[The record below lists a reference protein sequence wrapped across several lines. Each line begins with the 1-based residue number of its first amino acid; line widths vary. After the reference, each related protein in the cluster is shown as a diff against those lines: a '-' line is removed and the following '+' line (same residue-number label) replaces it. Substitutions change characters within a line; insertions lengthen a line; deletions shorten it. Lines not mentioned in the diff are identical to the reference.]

1 MRAKHFHP
9 PPLQSF
15 IGLIAPQVMTRV
27 TMRRRGYEA
36 VLSFDYD
43 RYLVRAV
50 KTLDR
55 RRYDPMTK
63 EWTIP
68 IHYYAD
74 ALATLEAVGAEV
86 EMDKE
91 LADMHERAV
100 VPPEA
105 RGHPPGEVNPALEGR
120 QGRHLSQEA
129 LAGPVPTMSRCA
141 GRPDMARRRYSVP
154 LCGTNRPTNRTRD
167 SSSGIPCRARMSPG
181 GTSG

>member
-1 MRAKHFHP
+1 
-9 PPLQSF
+9 
-15 IGLIAPQVMTRV
+15 
-27 TMRRRGYEA
+27 MRRRGDEA

-43 RYLVRAV
+43 LLLVRAV

-74 ALATLEAVGAEV
+74 ALATLEAEGAEV
-86 EMDKE
+86 EMDEE

-105 RGHPPGEVNPALEGR
+105 RPQITVEQSGDQYLIRFEYNRSLVQAIKKVPGRTFDAVARAWLVPVEEGALEN
-120 QGRHLSQEA
+120 L
-129 LAGPVPTMSRCA
+129 LATLNETECTVEVA
-141 GRPDMARRRYSVP
+141 
-154 LCGTNRPTNRTRD
+154 
-167 SSSGIPCRARMSPG
+167 PG
-181 GTSG
+181 LKA

>member
-1 MRAKHFHP
+1 MGP
-9 PPLQSF
+9 
-15 IGLIAPQVMTRV
+15 V
-27 TMRRRGYEA
+27 TMRRRGDEA

-43 RYLVRAV
+43 RFLVRAV

-86 EMDKE
+86 AMDEE
-91 LADMHERAV
+91 LADMHERAD

-105 RGHPPGEVNPALEGR
+105 RPRVTVERTGDQYLIRFEYNRSLVQAIKKVPGRTFDGVARAWLVPVEEGALEN
-120 QGRHLSQEA
+120 LLATLDEA
-129 LAGPVPTMSRCA
+129 DCIVEVA
-141 GRPDMARRRYSVP
+141 
-154 LCGTNRPTNRTRD
+154 
-167 SSSGIPCRARMSPG
+167 PG
-181 GTSG
+181 LKA